1 MTDTPGAPAD
11 ENAAADDNNAG
22 LDSELAEIAAQ
33 SDVPGAQAD
42 SPLHFSPRAWWAI
55 LKRVWV
61 MNDFHNLALLSAGV
75 AFYAFLAFVP
85 TIAGVVLVYGLI
97 GDPKAVAESMSVI
110 DNFVPAD
117 AAGVIRSQLMSIV
130 TTSAGVKGLG
140 LAIAIFVAIFGAMRS
155 SSAMMKALNIIYEE
169 RESRNIASLY
179 LVSATITTGM
189 IGVGLIGV
197 IAVSIF
203 SYIEI
208 VLTRY
213 LGTGAIAAFK
223 LLTWASAGV
232 LVSLTIAIFYRYAP
246 DRRGAK
252 WRWLSLGSVA
262 STLLWV
268 AATVGF
274 GLYAANVSDYN
285 ATYGSLAAV
294 VIFQMWLFLS
304 AYAVL
309 LGAEINAEM
318 ERQTFQDTTV
328 GRDRPIG
335 ERGAVMADN
344 VVIDEINRTLMEK
357 KQRRRSERA
366 RRKAEKTSAE

>member
-1 MTDTPGAPAD
+1 MAD
-11 ENAAADDNNAG
+11 AETTLKNEDYSAHEA
-22 LDSELAEIAAQ
+22 ELVQMAEDA
-33 SDVPGAQAD
+33 DVPGVHAR
-42 SPLHFSPRAWWAI
+42 SPLQFSPRAWWAI
-55 LKRVWV
+55 LKRVWI

-85 TIAGVVLVYGLI
+85 MIAGVVLLYGLI
-97 GDPKAVAESMSVI
+97 GDPQAVADSMSLI
-110 DNFVPAD
+110 DNFVPSD
-117 AAGVIRSQLMSIV
+117 AAAVIRGQLLSIV
-130 TTSAGVKGLG
+130 TTSAGVKGIG
-140 LAIAIFVAIFGAMRS
+140 LALALVIAIFGAMRA

-179 LVSATITTGM
+179 LVSATITLGM

-197 IAVSIF
+197 LSVSVF
-203 SYIEI
+203 SYIQI
-208 VLTRY
+208 VLTSY
-213 LGTGAIAAFK
+213 LGAGIITLFK
-223 LLTWASAGV
+223 LLTWLSAGM
-232 LVSLTIAIFYRYAP
+232 LVSLTIAVFYRFAP

-274 GLYAANVSDYN
+274 GLYASNVSDYN

-304 AYAVL
+304 SYAVL
-309 LGAEINAEM
+309 IGAEINSEM
-318 ERQTFQDTTV
+318 ERQTLRDTTV
-328 GRDRPIG
+328 GADRPIG

-344 VVIDEINRTLMEK
+344 AVVEEINRSLLEK
-357 KQRRRSERA
+357 KQRRRAERE
-366 RRKAEKTSAE
+366 RRKAEKASG